1 MVARKLYIYPLLVY
15 LLVASSAS
23 SASAAPSPSHYFPA
37 TGYTVAETFLAY
49 WTSHG
54 GVPQLGLP
62 ISRTYIERNDA
73 DGNSYCVQYFE
84 RARLEYHPEQ
94 SDPQYR
100 VMLGLVGV
108 EAARI
113 RYPHGVSAPT
123 NGDFSIME
131 NDNDFIDYWGMHN
144 ENVGFPITFPFDEQE
159 IDGNHY
165 RVRYFE
171 RARLE
176 RHGKIEE
183 IVLGLVGNEV
193 YHQKQNV
200 ANAPA
205 CTPGP

>member
-1 MVARKLYIYPLLVY
+1 MAARKFYSCLMIIFLLIP
-15 LLVASSAS
+15 AWGNSI
-23 SASAAPSPSHYFPA
+23 AAAQPGSRYFPA
-37 TGYTVAETFLAY
+37 TGYTVAGTFLAY

-62 ISRTYIERNDA
+62 ISHTYIERNDA
-73 DGNSYCVQYFE
+73 DGNTYCVQYFE

-94 SDPQYR
+94 SDPKYQ

-176 RHGKIEE
+176 RHRKIGE
-183 IVLGLVGNEV
+183 IMLGLVGSEV